1 MTLAT
6 IDPIARTRRGNA
18 LDVEAVRADFPILAR
33 KVYGKP
39 LVYLDSAASA
49 QKPRAVIDAMSRF
62 YEEDYANIHRG
73 VHYLSQ
79 HATDAFEG
87 ARAKVARFLNAAKAD
102 EIVFTRNATE
112 GINLV
117 AQTWGRKNLGPG
129 DEIVLT
135 ELEHHANIVP
145 WQLLRA
151 EKGFEIKVAPIDDS
165 GQIRM
170 EAMAELIGPHT
181 KLVAVSHMSN
191 ALGTILP
198 VREIIRLARDAGAA
212 VLLDGCQAIV
222 HRRVDVQALD
232 ADFYVF
238 SAHKLYGP
246 SGIGVLY
253 GKYALLDAMPPY
265 QGGGDM
271 IDRVTFARTTFK
283 PPPSRFEAGTPA
295 IAEAVGLGVAIDYLM
310 GLGLDFVAAHED
322 DVLAYATEKLSAMSG
337 VTIHGTAQEKGA
349 ILSFTLDG
357 AHAHDVATILD
368 QHGVAVRAGHHCA
381 HPLMDRLGVAATARA
396 SFALYS
402 TRAEA
407 DALID
412 ALADVK
418 RIFKL

>member
-6 IDPIARTRRGNA
+6 IDPLHRTRRSNS
-18 LDVEAVRADFPILAR
+18 LDVDQVRADFPILSR
-33 KVYGKP
+33 TVHGKP

-49 QKPRAVIDAMSRF
+49 QKPRTVIDSMTRF

-79 HATDAFEG
+79 RATDAFEG
-87 ARAKVARFLNAAKAD
+87 ARAKVARFINAEKAD

-112 GINLV
+112 AINLV
-117 AQTWGRKNLGPG
+117 AQSWGRKHLGPG

-151 EKGFEIKVAPIDDS
+151 EKGFEIKVAPIDDA
-165 GQIRM
+165 GQIRLD
-170 EAMAELIGPHT
+170 ETAKLIGPKT
-181 KLVAVSHMSN
+181 RLVAFSHMSN

-198 VREIIRLARDAGAA
+198 VREIVRMARAQGAA
-212 VLLDGCQAIV
+212 VLIDGCQAIA
-222 HRRVDVQALD
+222 HRPVDVRALD

-238 SAHKLYGP
+238 SGHKLYGP
-246 SGIGVLY
+246 TGIGVLY

-271 IDRVTFARTTFK
+271 IERVTFARTTFK
-283 PPPSRFEAGTPA
+283 EPPHRFEAGTPA
-295 IAEAVGLGVAIDYLM
+295 IVEAVGLAAAIDYLAE
-310 GLGLDFVAAHED
+310 LGPSFVAAHED
-322 DVLAYATEKLSAMSG
+322 DVLAYATERLEAVSG
-337 VTIHGTAQEKGA
+337 LTLYGNTPDKGG
-349 ILSFTLDG
+349 ILSFTMEG

-368 QHGVAVRAGHHCA
+368 QQGVAVRAGHHCA
-381 HPLMDRLGVAATARA
+381 HPLMDRLGVTATARA
-396 SFALYS
+396 SIALYT
-402 TRAEA
+402 TRGE
-407 DALID
+407 ID
-412 ALADVK
+412 ALVGGLETVK

>member
-1 MTLAT
+1 MTLAS
-6 IDPIARTRRGNA
+6 IDQLHRTRRGNT
-18 LDVEAVRADFPILAR
+18 LDIDRVRADFPILSR
-33 KVYGKP
+33 MVHGKR

-49 QKPRAVIDAMSRF
+49 QKPRVVIEAMSRF

-79 HATDAFEG
+79 RATDAFEN
-87 ARAKVARFLNAAKAD
+87 ARAKVTRFINAERAD

-112 GINLV
+112 SINLV
-117 AQTWGRKNLGPG
+117 AQTWGRKHLGPG

-145 WQLLRA
+145 WQMLRD
-151 EKGFEIKVAPIDDS
+151 EKGFEIRFAPIDET
-165 GQIRM
+165 GQVRLDD
-170 EAMAELIGPHT
+170 MAKLIGPRT
-181 KLVAVSHMSN
+181 RLVAVAHMSN

-198 VREIIRLARDAGAA
+198 VREIVRMARAQGAV
-212 VLLDGCQAIV
+212 VLLDGCQAIA
-222 HRRVDVQALD
+222 HRPVDVRALD

-238 SAHKLYGP
+238 SSHKLYGP
-246 SGIGVLY
+246 TGIGVLY

-283 PPPSRFEAGTPA
+283 EPPHRFEAGTPA
-295 IAEAVGLGVAIDYLM
+295 IAEAVGLAAAIDYLSD
-310 GLGLDFVAAHED
+310 LGPSFVAAHED
-322 DVLAYATEKLSAMSG
+322 DVLTYATESLSEIKG
-337 VTIHGTAQEKGA
+337 LTIHGTAAEKGA
-349 ILSFTLDG
+349 IISFTMDG

-368 QHGVAVRAGHHCA
+368 QQGIAVRAGHHCA

-402 TRAEA
+402 TRAEV
-407 DALID
+407 DALVQGIGV
-412 ALADVK
+412 VK

>member
-6 IDPIARTRRGNA
+6 IDPVHRSRRKGGF
-18 LDVEAVRADFPILAR
+18 DVERARADFPILSR
-33 KVYGKP
+33 QVHGKP

-49 QKPRAVIDAMSRF
+49 QKPRAVIDAMSHF

-73 VHYLSQ
+73 VHFLSQ
-79 HATDAFEG
+79 RATDAFEG
-87 ARAKVARFLNAAKAD
+87 ARAKIARFINAGKAD

-117 AQTWGRKNLGPG
+117 AQSWGRKNLGAG
-129 DEIVLT
+129 DEVLLT

-145 WQLLRA
+145 WQLLRD
-151 EKGFEIKVAPIDDS
+151 EKGFEIKVAPIDET
-165 GQIRM
+165 GQVRLDD
-170 EAMAELIGPHT
+170 MAKLIGPRT
-181 KLVAVSHMSN
+181 RLVAVSHMSN

-198 VREIIRLARDAGAA
+198 VREIVRIAHAQDAV
-212 VLLDGCQAIV
+212 VLVDGCQAVAHKQI
-222 HRRVDVQALD
+222 DVRALD

-246 SGIGVLY
+246 TGIGVLY
-253 GKYALLDAMPPY
+253 GKYDILNGMPPY

-271 IDRVTFARTTFK
+271 IERVTFARTTFK
-283 PPPSRFEAGTPA
+283 EPPNRFEAGTPA
-295 IAEAVGLGVAIDYLM
+295 IAEAVGLATAIDYVSE
-310 GLGLDFVAAHED
+310 LGQSLIAEHED
-322 DVLAYATEKLSAMSG
+322 EILAYATQRLSEISG
-337 VTIHGTAQEKGA
+337 LTIYGTAAEKGA
-349 ILSFTLDG
+349 ILSFSLTG

-381 HPLMDRLGVAATARA
+381 HPLMDRLGVVATARA

-402 TRAEA
+402 TRAEV
-407 DALID
+407 DALVNAIHS
-412 ALADVK
+412 VK

>member
-6 IDPIARTRRGNA
+6 VDPIHRARRTNGF
-18 LDVEAVRADFPILAR
+18 DVERARADFPILAR
-33 KVYGKP
+33 TVHGKP

-49 QKPRAVIDAMSRF
+49 QKPRAVIDAMSHF

-73 VHYLSQ
+73 VHFLSQ
-79 HATDAFEG
+79 RATDAFEV

-102 EIVFTRNATE
+102 EIIFTRNATE
-112 GINLV
+112 SINLV
-117 AQTWGRKNLGPG
+117 ATSWGRKNLGPG
-129 DEIVLT
+129 DEVVLT

-145 WQLLRA
+145 WQMLRA
-151 EKGFEIKVAPIDDS
+151 ERGFEIKVAPIDET
-165 GQIRM
+165 GQIRLD
-170 EAMAELIGPHT
+170 AMAGLIGPRT
-181 KLVAVSHMSN
+181 RLVAVSHMSN

-198 VREIIRLARDAGAA
+198 VREIVRMAHAQGAL
-212 VLLDGCQAIV
+212 VLIDGCQAAV
-222 HRRVDVQALD
+222 HKQVDVQALD

-253 GKYALLDAMPPY
+253 GKYAMPPY

-283 PPPSRFEAGTPA
+283 EPPHRFEAGTPA
-295 IAEAVGLGVAIDYLM
+295 ICEAIGLAAAIDYLAE
-310 GLGLDFVAAHED
+310 LGPSFIADHEGE
-322 DVLAYATEKLSAMSG
+322 VLAYATERLNAIDG
-337 VTIHGTAQEKGA
+337 VTIHGTAAEKGA
-349 ILSFTLDG
+349 ILSFTMAG

-368 QHGVAVRAGHHCA
+368 QQGVAVRAGHHCA

-402 TRAEA
+402 TKAEA
-407 DALID
+407 DALAD
-412 ALADVK
+412 AIGVVK